1 LGFVLMLGI
10 SSYLLLSVGL
20 LGNPAET
27 RAEWSDIVVPH
38 QTRSEDNQV
47 PAAAQGSARL
57 L

>member
-1 LGFVLMLGI
+1 MLGI

-38 QTRSEDNQV
+38 QTCSEDNQV